1 MDNGASSAPSGP
13 LARFACDYCRQ
24 KKFRCSRELPKC
36 SACKPWPSSCD
47 YSRDNSREKPRLIP
61 GPGQVNV
68 PRAANVEN
76 TPNIEQ
82 RLHNIE
88 RAVQQLTESVGQVL
102 EAVASK
108 KGPGNTFP
116 DVSIDKAAE
125 NHAEKDDQV
134 PDLFV
139 GPSHSFSFLKDTP
152 ARIDA
157 VSRTSTPLMHQ
168 GARSELQF
176 LSTSLTTATVNTKIV
191 DEEARF
197 YTPSKAMGYQLIG
210 RFLEHAA
217 AGEPF
222 FSTPSDDLLK
232 QIIFDPES
240 VTQKAWVVYVNYI
253 MLARVSADEHDLNNE
268 AEKFRRNMRLALND
282 SRIFLEPREANV
294 QALTLLALHGEDYA
308 SPNLSWMLVGH
319 ACRQAEALGLHAPT
333 ITDFES
339 RQRSLCI
346 FWLLFMVDKSCALA
360 FGRSSFLPVS
370 LYRDVPLPEFGYL
383 LKFQPHTDSSFS
395 NGQTQSRPSP
405 FGAYL
410 LMKGMEVSK
419 LMGWVLD
426 LLTPGPSVVPREEV
440 RLQLENWYQQ
450 TNKVGLPK
458 LH

>member
-1 MDNGASSAPSGP
+1 M
-13 LARFACDYCRQ
+13 
-24 KKFRCSRELPKC
+24 
-36 SACKPWPSSCD
+36 
-47 YSRDNSREKPRLIP
+47 
-61 GPGQVNV
+61 
-68 PRAANVEN
+68 EN

-125 NHAEKDDQV
+125 NHSEKDDQV

-197 YTPSKAMGYQLIG
+197 YTPSKAMGYQIIG
-210 RFLEHAA
+210 RELISNVLWAMITLFTNVFTFSLGFLEHAA

-333 ITDFES
+333 TTDFES

-360 FGRSSFLPVS
+360 FGRSSFLPVN

-426 LLTPGPSVVPREEV
+426 LLTPGPPVVPREEV
-440 RLQLENWYQQ
+440 RVQLEDWYQQ
-450 TNKVGLPK
+450 TNKVGLAKASLDSEFCFK
-458 LH
+458 LILS